1 MSADLPP
8 TDRAA
13 FEGIVRQLETAWK
26 AMDGSAFA
34 IPFADDADFV
44 NIRGE
49 HFRGRAAIAAGHV
62 AIFRSIYA
70 GSTNQLTLET
80 ARLLRAD
87 IALVHVR
94 SVLQAPHGPLAG
106 RHSARFS
113 LVLTRER
120 GAWEIA
126 AFHNTLEPSQR
137 PPG

>member
-1 MSADLPP
+1 MPADVPAA
-8 TDRAA
+8 DRAA
-13 FEGIVRQLETAWK
+13 FEGIVRQLETAWN

-34 IPFADDADFV
+34 VPFADDADFV

-87 IALVHVR
+87 VALVHVR

-113 LVLTRER
+113 LLLTREQ
-120 GAWEIA
+120 GGWEIA
-126 AFHNTLEPSQR
+126 AFHNTLEPAQK